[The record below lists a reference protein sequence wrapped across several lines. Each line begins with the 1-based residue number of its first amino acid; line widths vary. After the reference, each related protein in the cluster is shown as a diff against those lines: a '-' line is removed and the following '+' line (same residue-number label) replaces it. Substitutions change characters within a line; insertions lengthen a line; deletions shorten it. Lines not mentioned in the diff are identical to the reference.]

1 MPDQFLQK
9 KSDGRDLGQRIAAI
23 TYRMLKWGRDHLP
36 RGVRSLIGILLM
48 ICGIFGF
55 LPILGFWM
63 FPLGIAFIALDIPP
77 MNARIDG
84 WLQTL
89 HSKTRDED

>member
-1 MPDQFLQK
+1 MPDEPPQK
-9 KSDGRDLGQRIAAI
+9 KGDEPDLGQRIAAI

-36 RGVRSLIGILLM
+36 RGARSLIGILLM
-48 ICGIFGF
+48 IGGIFGF

-63 FPLGIAFIALDIPP
+63 FPLGIAFVALDIPP
-77 MNARIDG
+77 MNARIDI

-89 HSKTRDED
+89 HTKAHGED

>member
-1 MPDQFLQK
+1 MPNQSLQK
-9 KSDGRDLGQRIAAI
+9 KGDEPDLGQRIAAI

-63 FPLGIAFIALDIPP
+63 FPLGIAFVALDIPP
-77 MNARIDG
+77 MNARIDI

-89 HSKTRDED
+89 HSKTRGED